1 MNGKQS
7 LPPSQQ
13 LNKGP
18 VTPLPSRLNDPHVA
32 PVASGVP
39 APQDVPRAVRPRK
52 PHMNWCGLKPET
64 IEDLWRLAQY
74 AAASKIVPKECQN
87 DPYTCFM
94 KMQYGAELAIEL
106 AQSLNGIA
114 IVNGRPALWGDTF
127 LGQILR
133 SPVCDV
139 TQFKEWFE
147 GTPDTD
153 DYTAYCQFARVGC
166 SPNVRSFSIA
176 DAKRAKL
183 WMKRGKTGGDTPW
196 VTYYKRML
204 SMRARGFCG
213 RDTFADVLQGMY
225 IGEEL
230 LTAED
235 VLDQIDLGDEPA
247 QSTLD
252 EQIGGLQEAGLFG
265 ALPEQPMMP
274 SDMEAEMRRQAPG
287 HPLGGEPTVM
297 PAQVAPPARTPDEAL
312 AIKMQME
319 PPPSPPAPPE
329 RRPIMGMPA
338 NGPQWKPPVPAPT
351 PPQPVVPYVDGGE
364 AIPIGEPPTMPTTAP
379 APQPV
384 PQPNPQQV
392 FEETYVPPEG
402 MPPPD
407 REPPDRKVPAQKTSG
422 RLPPQQ
428 SRWVG
433 PKENA

>member
-1 MNGKQS
+1 MSAKQQTI
-7 LPPSQQ
+7 PAAPQ
-13 LNKGP
+13 
-18 VTPLPSRLNDPHVA
+18 VA
-32 PVASGVP
+32 AKFEPPVASGVPAPMP
-39 APQDVPRAVRPRK
+39 APQDVPRAVRPPTR
-52 PHMNWCGLKPET
+52 HMDWLGIVPRDS
-64 IEDLWRLAQY
+64 EDMWLLAKC
-74 AAASKIVPKECQN
+74 AANSKIVPKDCKG
-87 DPYTCFM
+87 DPHTCFM
-94 KMQYGAELAIEL
+94 KFYYGGELGIRP

-114 IVNGRPALWGDTF
+114 IINGRPALWGDTF

-139 TQFKEWFE
+139 TQFKEWFT
-147 GTPDTD
+147 GTPGAD
-153 DYTAYCQFARVGC
+153 DYTAHCQFARVGC
-166 SPNVRSFSIA
+166 KPNVRSFSIA
-176 DAKRAKL
+176 DAKRAGL
-183 WMKRGKTGGDTPW
+183 WVEERNRANNPTPW
-196 VTYYKRML
+196 ARYPKRML
-204 SMRARGFCG
+204 PMRARGFCG

-225 IGEEL
+225 IAEEL
-230 LTAED
+230 TAGD

-247 QSTLD
+247 QRTLD

-265 ALPEQPMMP
+265 ALPEQPTMP
-274 SDMEAEMRRQAPG
+274 SDMEAAMRRQAPG

-297 PAQVAPPARTPDEAL
+297 PAQVAPPAAPVRTPDEAL

-379 APQPV
+379 PPQPV

-402 MPPPD
+402 TPPPD